1 MGRGRPLWSTV
12 SIKDIVKTLI
22 NHIYFRPEA
31 NQKTIT
37 DQGYRDILI
46 DDEYPPPLLNKKM
59 LKILH

>member
-46 DDEYPPPLLNKKM
+46 DDEYPPS
-59 LKILH
+59 